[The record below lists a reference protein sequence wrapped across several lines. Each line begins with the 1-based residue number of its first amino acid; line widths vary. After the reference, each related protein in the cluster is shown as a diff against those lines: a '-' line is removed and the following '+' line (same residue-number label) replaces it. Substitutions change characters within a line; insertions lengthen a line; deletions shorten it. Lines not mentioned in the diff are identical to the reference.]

1 MMYSLMS
8 PKGYEI
14 TFNGYNKGDL
24 KKVVQFLK
32 NHDIKSFKILVW
44 ISTNCTKGARNS
56 IVKYVP
62 YNTMCIKKF
71 KKYKPK
77 SCIEFKVDKLNF
89 VYLYFKIN

>member
-1 MMYSLMS
+1 MISKVSKYW
-8 PKGYEI
+8 YEYLQI
-14 TFNGYNKGDL
+14 
-24 KKVVQFLK
+24 V
-32 NHDIKSFKILVW
+32 
-44 ISTNCTKGARNS
+44 ARNS